1 MITNK
6 MILLAA
12 VIVNNLSNSHT
23 ITSVALV
30 TELGGRTALIISTK
44 NGAKRYEWDKHTESF
59 MFRCNSPIAR

>member
-30 TELGGRTALIISTK
+30 TEFGVNTVLLIKTK
-44 NGAKRYEWDKHTESF
+44 NIAKRYEWDKHTESF
-59 MFRCNSPIAR
+59 MFRCNSPIEV